1 MRTWNDFRYLEPKL
15 TNLSAGEA
23 YYGLHE
29 AWKKIFDETPS
40 FNTIVILLSQ
50 TALETGRWAKMYN
63 YNWGNIKSHSDDGHY
78 WTMYDCSEII
88 NGREFFFHPPHDQC
102 KFRAYRSVEDGAEDY
117 IRLVSKKKNYE
128 IAFRALKR
136 GDVDTYTR
144 ALKQG
149 GYFTANLFH
158 YLKSMRSLV
167 AEFEKKRHELT
178 SWSPPLPSP
187 KELYIEKMVELLA
200 ARAAGTVDESAFATE
215 LDEYWQQM
223 SADEQDLVE
232 ERFGTGLEIPVM
244 LESVSPPAPEP
255 YSDYEDFDEKE
266 VSKVLKSK
274 TKYKVVGLLGIAFII
289 VTWVYTFVQ

>member
-117 IRLVSKKKNYE
+117 IRLVSKKKNY
-128 IAFRALKR
+128 
-136 GDVDTYTR
+136 
-144 ALKQG
+144 
-149 GYFTANLFH
+149 
-158 YLKSMRSLV
+158 
-167 AEFEKKRHELT
+167 
-178 SWSPPLPSP
+178 LP
-187 KELYIEKMVELLA
+187 
-200 ARAAGTVDESAFATE
+200 RTC
-215 LDEYWQQM
+215 
-223 SADEQDLVE
+223 
-232 ERFGTGLEIPVM
+232 
-244 LESVSPPAPEP
+244 
-255 YSDYEDFDEKE
+255 
-266 VSKVLKSK
+266 
-274 TKYKVVGLLGIAFII
+274 FII
-289 VTWVYTFVQ
+289 SSR